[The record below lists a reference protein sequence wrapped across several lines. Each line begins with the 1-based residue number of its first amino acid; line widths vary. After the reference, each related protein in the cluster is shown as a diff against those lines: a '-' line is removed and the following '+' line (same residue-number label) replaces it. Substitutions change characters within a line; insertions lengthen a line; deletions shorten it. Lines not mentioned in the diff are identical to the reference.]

1 MKNLSKTVSLLAV
14 LAALTPVAASA
25 QTAPANTGAAANVNA
40 LFQDALWQVSTN
52 GGASWSQAYQVQNP
66 PSPWQAA
73 TPTYSWISATSSGTG
88 GGGDYLFRTLFDLT
102 GYDASTA
109 AMTFQCAIDNYPDA
123 SSYFSLNGGAPGGTC
138 GNTYNGY
145 QFAGVNTVNSGF
157 VSGLNTISF
166 HFVGDGVTDGLV
178 VGDMTLSAARQVTA
192 TPEPATMVLFAT
204 GFVGIVGVARRRRTA

>member
-1 MKNLSKTVSLLAV
+1 MKILTKTVSVLAV
-14 LAALTPVAASA
+14 LAALAPVAASA
-25 QTAPANTGAAANVNA
+25 QTPPANTGAAANVNA

-52 GGASWSQAYQVQNP
+52 GGASWSQAFQVQNP
-66 PSPWQAA
+66 PSPWLAA
-73 TPTYSWISATSSGTG
+73 TPAYSWISATSSGTG

-109 AMTFQCAIDNYPDA
+109 VMTFQCAIDNYPDA
-123 SSYFSLNGGAPGGTC
+123 NSYFSLNGGTPGGTC
-138 GNTYNGY
+138 GSTYNGY

-178 VGDMTLSAARQVTA
+178 VGDMSLTASAVTA
-192 TPEPATMVLFAT
+192 TPEPASMLLVAT
-204 GFVGIVGVARRRRTA
+204 GLVGVIGAARRRRKA